1 MINQKFEVTN
11 VVKLLNVT
19 TVVEIGSTLEV
30 ECEIQICCRHECCDD
45 WDWIDVTKAKY
56 MGVAV
61 DNWKEC
67 VTYHKSLGI
76 DLNSRINE
84 ELTKIFNEDVL
95 NLIVKNN

>member
-1 MINQKFEVTN
+1 
-11 VVKLLNVT
+11 
-19 TVVEIGSTLEV
+19 
-30 ECEIQICCRHECCDD
+30 
-45 WDWIDVTKAKY
+45 